1 MTESTYY
8 TLKKIVLYIFTS
20 MVILLIHGSLSYKY
34 RNNSGIF
41 LPLTAISS
49 LGFFKKEKI
58 KYQEITKLI
67 IIMTGK

>member
-1 MTESTYY
+1 
-8 TLKKIVLYIFTS
+8 
-20 MVILLIHGSLSYKY
+20 MVIFLIHGSLSYKY